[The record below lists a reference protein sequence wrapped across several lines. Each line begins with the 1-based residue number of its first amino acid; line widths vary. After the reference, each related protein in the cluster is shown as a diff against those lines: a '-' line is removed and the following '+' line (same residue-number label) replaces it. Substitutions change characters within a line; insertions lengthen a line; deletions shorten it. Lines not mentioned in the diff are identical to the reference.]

1 MTLKKRK
8 QHQQNNQSSCKV
20 TEWAQVL
27 RFSPLIFRFNC
38 LRKRDTCYHSIE
50 HLRWVVWKHR
60 RGQYGKF
67 YVRSWMIVIFKNVS
81 RDGFTKFRKGW
92 LGHLPAITNF
102 LLYWK
107 FFKMHKQKI
116 SHKKKAAVLS
126 APLLYSWNWKCLSLK
141 KSYKSLLT
149 FFTFQAITGYWKMS
163 WCYMC
168 ISFRDSLITLEKV
181 SVLTLYAPIS
191 TYKFSRLLSIYSP

>member
-8 QHQQNNQSSCKV
+8 QHQENNQSSCKV

-102 LLYWK
+102 CYTE
-107 FFKMHKQKI
+107 
-116 SHKKKAAVLS
+116 
-126 APLLYSWNWKCLSLK
+126 NSLK
-141 KSYKSLLT
+141 CINRKYHIKKWRQSSRLHSYIHGIESACPSKNPIKACLPSLH
-149 FFTFQAITGYWKMS
+149 
-163 WCYMC
+163 
-168 ISFRDSLITLEKV
+168 
-181 SVLTLYAPIS
+181 
-191 TYKFSRLLSIYSP
+191 SRLLLVIEKWAGATYAYPLEIHL

>member
-1 MTLKKRK
+1 MGQKWEEVTLKERK
-8 QHQQNNQSSCKV
+8 QHQQNNQSSCQH
-20 TEWAQVL
+20 TECAQAL

-67 YVRSWMIVIFKNVS
+67 YVRSWIIVIFKNVS

-92 LGHLPAITNF
+92 LGHLLAITNF

-107 FFKMHKQKI
+107 FFKMHDQKI
-116 SHKKKAAVLS
+116 PHKKSGRNPLGSTLIFRELKVLV
-126 APLLYSWNWKCLSLK
+126 PQ
-141 KSYKSLLT
+141 T
-149 FFTFQAITGYWKMS
+149 I
-163 WCYMC
+163 
-168 ISFRDSLITLEKV
+168 
-181 SVLTLYAPIS
+181 P
-191 TYKFSRLLSIYSP
+191 